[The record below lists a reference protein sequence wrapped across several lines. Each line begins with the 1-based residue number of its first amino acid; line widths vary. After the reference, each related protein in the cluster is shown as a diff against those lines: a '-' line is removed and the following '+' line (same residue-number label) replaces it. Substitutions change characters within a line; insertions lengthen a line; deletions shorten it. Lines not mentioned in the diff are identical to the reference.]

1 MAAKSLQLA
10 SLVPAVSRGSTSS
23 SPVDAPSLG
32 PAAQSWRERY
42 LRYFG
47 VHDQPGPD
55 AVRRARVMVIACH
68 GAAVLALLSAVIRVG
83 LGRTPPLG
91 FWLMLG
97 VVELAMLA
105 GPFVLKLSGSLRTG
119 AMLPIV
125 ATATALP
132 LISVGSGGLDA
143 PVFGVLPTI
152 PMVAALF
159 LGARAA
165 KYLALVLM
173 VEITLMGLLFSA
185 GWLVAGVG
193 APPVGKA
200 LLFCCYVAVMAFIAV
215 TYEAE
220 RTDAEAKLR
229 VMARELYESSV
240 RDALTGAHNRRY
252 FVEQLERDLAF
263 CARHGTPV
271 SLVAL
276 DADHFKQVNDTRG
289 HAAGDAVL
297 VGLVELLQANVRTE
311 DVVARVGGEEFVVLL
326 RGTPLAGAGVAA
338 ERIRRA
344 IEAHQFEHDGQ
355 RFGVTVSVG
364 CAVAVGPSSTDELQH
379 RADQALYRAKRSGR
393 NCVVLADT

>member
-10 SLVPAVSRGSTSS
+10 SMAPTVRRGATRS

-32 PAAQSWRERY
+32 PTAQGWRERY

-47 VHDQPGPD
+47 VHSQPGPD

-105 GPFVLKLSGSLRTG
+105 GPFVLKLTGSLRAG
-119 AMLPIV
+119 AMFPIV

-173 VEITLMGLLFSA
+173 VEITVMGLLFSS

-193 APPVGKA
+193 APPAGKA

-355 RFGVTVSVG
+355 RFRVTVSIG
-364 CAVAVGPSSTDELQH
+364 CAVAIGPSSTDELQH